1 MVIRKIKGDPLTPER
16 HRCARVEVSINH
28 SRGRGSTM
36 NVTTYGLD
44 LAKRVFQVH
53 WVEMDTGELKRKTLA
68 RAEVAAFFAHRPPG
82 IVAMESCGSAHYW
95 GRVLSGLGHEV
106 RLIAAQFVRP
116 FVKTNKTDAAD
127 AEAIWETAQRPGMRF
142 VALKSEEQ
150 QAVLSLHRMR
160 AQLVKIRGMQSYQVR
175 SLLYEF
181 GVVTG
186 QGFAALKVKAA
197 AVLGQPDGCPVPEL
211 LRVELLSQLQG
222 LQSLTERIEALE
234 RRIGSWQRRE
244 SDCARLAAI
253 PGVGRLTATAVVA
266 TVADA
271 RSFRSG
277 REFAAFLGLVPRQSG
292 TGGRVKMLG
301 ISKRG
306 DPYLRTLLIH
316 GARSVMLS
324 QSRADRVMDP
334 WLKEVL
340 ARRPKNVAIVAM
352 ANKMA
357 RTIWALLA
365 HGRSFDPNWGRTA
378 MAVATGS

>member
-1 MVIRKIKGDPLTPER
+1 MSRQTKQADPLEPER
-16 HRCARVEVSINH
+16 HQCARVEVSSNH
-28 SRGRGSTM
+28 SRDRGSTM

-53 WVEMDTGELKRKTLA
+53 WVEPETGELKRKALA
-68 RAEVAAFFAHRPPG
+68 RAEVSAFFARRAAG
-82 IVAMESCGSAHYW
+82 VVAMEACGSAHHW
-95 GRVLSGLGHEV
+95 GRVLSGLGHQV

-127 AEAIWETAQRPGMRF
+127 AEAIWEAVQRPGMRF

-160 AQLVKIRGMQSYQVR
+160 AQLVKIRTMQGYQVR
-175 SLLYEF
+175 SLTYEF
-181 GVVTG
+181 GVVAPKG
-186 QGFAALKVKAA
+186 WRALLAQVAPLLA
-197 AVLGQPDGCPVPEL
+197 DPTRCPVPEL
-211 LRVELLSQLQG
+211 VRVELLNQLEG
-222 LQSLTERIEALE
+222 LRGLTARIDELE
-234 RRIGSWQRRE
+234 RRIAAWQRRE
-244 SDCARLAAI
+244 GECQRLAAI

-271 RSFRSG
+271 RCFRSG

-292 TGGRVKMLG
+292 TGGRVKLLG

-316 GARSVMLS
+316 GARSVLMS
-324 QSRADRVMDP
+324 QSRADRVIDP
-334 WLKEVL
+334 WLRGVL
-340 ARRPKNVAIVAM
+340 SRRPKNVAIVAL

-357 RTIWALLA
+357 RTIWALMA
-365 HGRSFDPNWGRTA
+365 HGRTFDGRWNRTA
-378 MAVATGS
+378 TPAPAVS